1 MFFTR
6 VKNLITLLNLYI
18 CQLLR
23 QLKGEKFVHIIGDSH
38 TLAFQHCALKVH
50 YLGATTAYN
59 LVNQNSSSGGREKLF
74 KVINSL
80 KKGETVLLVFG
91 EIDARIH
98 NYNQYMKK
106 KNEQVLSSGNK
117 VSIEK
122 LINNVTR
129 NYSQVIKEIKGKN
142 FKVGVYN
149 IVPPGPQGNI
159 YNYPHYAQWSLRLK
173 ITKMMNEQLRNFCRK
188 NGIFFVDIF
197 DQVINH
203 ENISVRSFRRGKYI
217 FDDVHL
223 NDKVTKLVINELKS
237 MGVLF

>member
-6 VKNLITLLNLYI
+6 AKNLITLLKLYT
-18 CQLLR
+18 CQFIR
-23 QLKGEKFVHIIGDSH
+23 QLRGEKFIHIIGDSH
-38 TLAFQHCALKVH
+38 TLAFQNCALKVH
-50 YLGATTAYN
+50 YLGAVTAYN
-59 LVNQNSSSGGREKLF
+59 LVNENSSSGGREKLF

-91 EIDARIH
+91 EIDVRIH
-98 NYNQYMKK
+98 IYNQYRNR

-122 LINNVTR
+122 LIDNVVR
-129 NYSQVIKEIKGKN
+129 NYGQVIEEIKEKN

-159 YNYPHYAQWSLRLK
+159 YNYPYYAQWGLRLK
-173 ITKMMNEQLRNFCRK
+173 ITQMMNEQLRNFCRK

-197 DQVINH
+197 DQVINSQKLS
-203 ENISVRSFRRGKYI
+203 ERSFRRGKYI

-223 NDKVTKLVINELKS
+223 NDQTTKLVIKELKS
-237 MGVLF
+237 MAYI